1 VKNLTIVMSML
12 AASAALAVGT
22 SACSGS
28 STTDVPKG
36 DTSPTTPAGGN
47 TSGAPS
53 TSGAAATS
61 GGTSGGTSGASSGGT
76 SGTTSG
82 SSGGAAD
89 AATDAPAGNCVAPG
103 YAGNDKKIGAYC
115 DKDVSCPFQVDPF
128 LVCTYGHDPTNTH
141 LFCTSPCSKDSEC
154 GTGAYC
160 MHDSAGSGCV
170 PAQCGG
176 MPGM

>member
-1 VKNLTIVMSML
+1 VKNLTIAMTML
-12 AASAALAVGT
+12 AASTALVIGT
-22 SACSGS
+22 VACSGS
-28 STTDVPKG
+28 DSTDPKKS
-36 DTSPTTPAGGN
+36 DTSPTAPATG
-47 TSGAPS
+47 TSGTPS
-53 TSGAAATS
+53 TSGTMTSGSPSSNTS
-61 GGTSGGTSGASSGGT
+61 GGTSGMTSGGT

-82 SSGGAAD
+82 GTPDAGA
-89 AATDAPAGNCVAPG
+89 DAPAGNCVPPG

-160 MHDSAGSGCV
+160 MHDTAGSGCV
-170 PAQCGG
+170 PTQCGG